1 MERNQ
6 YKERLMDLQEAVR
19 WTEMIRATKAAAAD
33 QHQPSMHSS
42 ASSTAISDEQQS
54 ANGHE
59 HHKKRGALWK
69 LLAFIPLSIYLGGT
83 EDMNTYKSDRIQNRL
98 TNTTTNHCFY

>member
-69 LLAFIPLSIYLGGT
+69 LLAFIPLFLSGWDWRH
-83 EDMNTYKSDRIQNRL
+83 EYKSDRIQNRL